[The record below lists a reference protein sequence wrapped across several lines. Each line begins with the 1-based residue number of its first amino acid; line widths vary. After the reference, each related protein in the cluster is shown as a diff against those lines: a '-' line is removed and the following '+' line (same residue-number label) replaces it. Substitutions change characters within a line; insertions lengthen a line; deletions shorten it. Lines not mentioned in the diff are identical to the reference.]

1 MMVTGSVV
9 AEAGWSECVRADT
22 QCLPG
27 FGPLVAAWAAAGVF
41 VLVWL
46 AAASAATVDVVGSRP
61 GLPRA
66 ALWVLVVWTVPV
78 VGVLAW
84 YRRRRTGDAVR
95 TCDGPPP
102 I

>member
-9 AEAGWSECVRADT
+9 AEAGLSECVHTDT

-27 FGPLVAAWAAAGVF
+27 FGLLVAAGAATGVF

-46 AAASAATVDVVGSRP
+46 ATASAATVDVVGSRL
-61 GLPRA
+61 GMPRA

-78 VGVLAW
+78 VGALAW
-84 YRRRRTGDAVR
+84 YRRRTSGADRASGGTSP
-95 TCDGPPP
+95 T
-102 I
+102 